1 MSDVS
6 RSRCCEAFSWAEE
19 TDFGTVAGHGLT
31 LGRCTSCSM
40 PVMTVV
46 EQADGSVSRVSLT
59 RAEASLFR
67 RLQDDPDRL
76 KAALAA
82 WVI

>member
-6 RSRCCEAFSWAEE
+6 RNRCCEDFSWAEE
-19 TDFGTVAGHGLT
+19 ADFGTVAGHGLT
-31 LGRCTSCSM
+31 LGRCTRCGM

-67 RLQDDPDRL
+67 RLQDDPGQL
-76 KAALAA
+76 ETALAA